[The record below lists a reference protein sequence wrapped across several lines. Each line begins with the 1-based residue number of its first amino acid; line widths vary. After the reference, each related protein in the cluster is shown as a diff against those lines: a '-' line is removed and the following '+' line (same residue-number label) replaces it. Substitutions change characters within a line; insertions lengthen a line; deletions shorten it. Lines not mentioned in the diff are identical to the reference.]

1 LNLHDIPIFGMLRAK
16 MSWLNERQRVVA
28 ENIANSSTQG
38 YKARDLAKLSF
49 NDLLQMAHD
58 QARAFE
64 GPQGAAG
71 GGGQKKP
78 ASFKPKVV
86 EDGEMTP
93 NGNSVVLEEQMM
105 KVSETQTEYQS
116 AIEIYRQGINLL
128 RMAVRS

>member
-1 LNLHDIPIFGMLRAK
+1 MNLHDIPIFGMLRAK
-16 MSWLNERQRVVA
+16 MSWLNERQRVIA

-38 YKARDLAKLSF
+38 YKSRDLAKLSF

-64 GPQGAAG
+64 GPPGAADDN
-71 GGGQKKP
+71 QKK
-78 ASFKPKVV
+78 AATFKPKVV

-116 AIEIYRQGINLL
+116 AVEIYRKGINLL

>member
-1 LNLHDIPIFGMLRAK
+1 MNLHDIPIFGMLRAK
-16 MSWLNERQRVVA
+16 MSWLNERQRVIA
-28 ENIANSSTQG
+28 ENIANASTQG
-38 YKARDLAKLSF
+38 YKSRDLAKLSF

-58 QARAFE
+58 QARTYE
-64 GPQGAAG
+64 GGAAG
-71 GGGQKKP
+71 GTQKKP
-78 ASFKPKVV
+78 GTFKPKVV

-116 AIEIYRQGINLL
+116 AVEIYRKGINLL